1 MVAVEWER
9 EKIGNL
15 FDFKNG
21 LNKGKEFFGYG
32 TPIINYTDVYN
43 HRGITK
49 ANVNGKVSLENNEI
63 NRYAVKKGDVFFT
76 RTSETPEEVGISS
89 VLLEDIPNCVFS
101 GFVLRGR
108 PKTDRLLPEYCQYC
122 FSAPQVR
129 NEIISRCT
137 YTTRALT
144 NGKQLS
150 AIDIPVPEKSEQT
163 AIATALSDMDALID
177 GLRRLITKKK
187 NIRQGAMQELLTR
200 ERRLPGFDGEWD
212 NIIFD
217 DCFDFLTNNT
227 LSRAKLNYDSG
238 TVKNIHYGDILVKFP
253 FILDCHTEI
262 LPYINDGERLNLSV
276 LRNGDILLADT
287 AEDEIVGK
295 AVELINIGE
304 QRILAG
310 LHTLPC
316 RPKKYD
322 MFASMWLGYY
332 INSDA
337 FHNQILPFVTGIKV
351 ASISKTAISKTVVSV
366 PSKEEQAKIVEIL
379 YHMDEE
385 ISSLEYKLKKYENI
399 KSGMMDKLL
408 TGQIRLV

>member
-163 AIATALSDMDALID
+163 FLATALSDMDALID

-187 NIRQGAMQELLTR
+187 NIRQGAMQELLTG
-200 ERRLPGFDGEWD
+200 ERRLPGFEGEWTPC
-212 NIIFD
+212 ILKEISAYRKVKA
-217 DCFDFLTNNT
+217 NT
-227 LSRAKLNYDSG
+227 QKQFFVS
-238 TVKNIHYGDILVKFP
+238 
-253 FILDCHTEI
+253 TENM
-262 LPYINDGERLNLSV
+262 LPNFMGVISY
-276 LRNGDILLADT
+276 
-287 AEDEIVGK
+287 EDESFIKGNRFVLGDTLIANIRPYLKKIWFSSFEGVCSPDVLVICGNNLVTPEFLNCLIANEMFISYVMNGGVEGSKMPRGNK
-295 AVELINIGE
+295 AYIMNYPVAIPTIEE
-304 QRILAG
+304 Q
-310 LHTLPC
+310 
-316 RPKKYD
+316 K
-322 MFASMWLGYY
+322 
-332 INSDA
+332 
-337 FHNQILPFVTGIKV
+337 
-351 ASISKTAISKTVVSV
+351 AISTLLFDMD
-366 PSKEEQAKIVEIL
+366 AEIR
-379 YHMDEE
+379 
-385 ISSLEYKLKKYENI
+385 SLESKLKKYENI